1 MKMTDSTSLA
11 MKVSLIIGIIIT
23 AIGLVLSETDIGNRI
38 MWAGL
43 LILII
48 SPLIGVLATY
58 VSLMNEKDWF
68 WVKVTTILIMAITIG
83 LIISTI

>member
-1 MKMTDSTSLA
+1 MTDSTSLA

>member
-1 MKMTDSTSLA
+1 MTDSTALA